1 MVGFVINSSVPDD
14 LSPLQ
19 FYIYSSLIEIFGNDV
34 KKNINFLLTSA
45 ESEDPFLWSD
55 VVDCKL
61 VTCGPF
67 REHEQNRHK
76 FNSSAILS
84 SKLQSDSNCFD
95 EWMKNMAE
103 FLNFSLGGAKTKSI
117 TNLKQGHDEDNRL
130 VATGVGLLER
140 MQTDMAKLIESIDAH
155 VNMENYV
162 VSNDDNILFQLN
174 VTERVSS
181 YLSFGEYANNCE
193 ECQMTC
199 HRGDRTHIGH
209 CTMLD
214 SGLKNR
220 KNEI

>member
-1 MVGFVINSSVPDD
+1 MWSSDWHIVICKLSFANLRRVRQVGSNFLNDKDGIQQVDMVGFVINSSVPDD

-19 FYIYSSLIEIFGNDV
+19 FYIYSSSIEIFGNDV

-95 EWMKNMAE
+95 EWIKNMAKRRI
-103 FLNFSLGGAKTKSI
+103 LPIWNKVTMKIIDWL
-117 TNLKQGHDEDNRL
+117 RR
-130 VATGVGLLER
+130 GL
-140 MQTDMAKLIESIDAH
+140 DYWS
-155 VNMENYV
+155 
-162 VSNDDNILFQLN
+162 
-174 VTERVSS
+174 
-181 YLSFGEYANNCE
+181 
-193 ECQMTC
+193 ECK
-199 HRGDRTHIGH
+199 RTWP
-209 CTMLD
+209 
-214 SGLKNR
+214 NW
-220 KNEI
+220 